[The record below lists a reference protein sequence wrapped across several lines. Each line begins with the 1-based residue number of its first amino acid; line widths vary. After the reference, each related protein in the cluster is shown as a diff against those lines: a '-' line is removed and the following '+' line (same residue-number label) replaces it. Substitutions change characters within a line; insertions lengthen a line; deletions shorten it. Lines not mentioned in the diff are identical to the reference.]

1 MAKFKRLYDANPNEY
16 PRVRLHELS
25 GKREFRPFLNG
36 AISETNTIGKWFDL
50 NYVKAYAD
58 YSVNDI
64 NIYYNLLQF

>member
-1 MAKFKRLYDANPNEY
+1 
-16 PRVRLHELS
+16 VRLHELS